1 MARLQLFDAKVE
13 RVRAAFEDLRREMA
27 HAIDLLGRIA
37 SAETAIDEA
46 ELDIE
51 NSRVAEVVRH
61 QEAILATAA
70 DLVLLLDEATGDT
83 AVAFDGMKRFTRFE
97 HFVSFFSMRKARR
110 MRHVRMAEQSFSA
123 SLGDLLSKSGA
134 ILHLLE
140 GERALARDAQQ
151 KAEAGLVRLIERR
164 KGTARL
170 LDLQA
175 AQAGDAGLFAE
186 EALLERSTS
195 MSRTLVESLNDRLAS
210 LQTLLAK
217 LAVDGRQRL
226 LLCRAV
232 EGWGLAGVGPEVG
245 GDVHAAGAGGEA
257 RDILRRKAR
266 SDDAFA
272 RRFGG
277 VLEKHGAS
285 G

>member
-1 MARLQLFDAKVE
+1 MARLQVFDTKVE
-13 RVRAAFEDLRREMA
+13 RVRAAFEDLRQETE
-27 HAIDLLGRIA
+27 HSIDLLGRIA

-51 NSRVAEVVRH
+51 NSRLAEAIRR

-70 DLVLLLDEATGDT
+70 DLVLRLDEATGDT
-83 AVAFDGMKRFTRFE
+83 AVALDGIKRFTRLE
-97 HFVSFFSMRKARR
+97 HFVAFFSMRKARR
-110 MRHVRMAEQSFSA
+110 MQHTRTMKHLFSA
-123 SLGDLLSKSGA
+123 RLEELLSKSGE
-134 ILHLLE
+134 ILHVLE
-140 GERALARDAQQ
+140 GERALARREQQ
-151 KAEAGLVRLIERR
+151 KAEADLVRLIERR
-164 KGTARL
+164 KGTASL
-170 LDLQA
+170 LDLAA

-195 MSRTLVESLNDRLAS
+195 MFRTLVESLNDRLAS

-226 LLCRAV
+226 FLCRAV
-232 EGWGLAGVGPEVG
+232 EGWGLAGVGPEVA
-245 GDVHAAGAGGEA
+245 GDVHAAGGSEQA
-257 RDILRRKAR
+257 RDIQRRKAR
-266 SDDAFA
+266 ADDAVA

-277 VLEKHGAS
+277 VLEKLDTS